1 MSKQL
6 VAYFSAGGVT
16 AQIAKRLASAT
27 GADLFEISPVDPYT
41 DKDIKWTN
49 PLARCN
55 KEKIGR
61 KDVPISGKI
70 ENLDD
75 YDVIYVGFPI
85 WYYSAP
91 NIIVTFLKSYDF
103 SGKKIALF
111 ATSGGSDIGKT
122 AEKIKPLISE
132 TVNIV
137 AAKLFQSDDGEDIL
151 RKWAES
157 ILALRI
163 SISCRSTYYHHDL
176 HTSDSNSGCRSSRDA
191 GSIRSV

>member
-16 AQIAKRLASAT
+16 AQVAKRLASAT

-85 WYYSAP
+85 WYYSVP

-103 SGKKIALF
+103 SGKMIALF

-157 ILALRI
+157 I
-163 SISCRSTYYHHDL
+163 YQ
-176 HTSDSNSGCRSSRDA
+176 N
-191 GSIRSV
+191 